1 MARIDTTDPDAVINP
16 NKIMWWL
23 LCTITSILLV
33 AGAAWGSA
41 VASRQQV
48 LDDRQVAQAAQIA
61 LLGEKLSVIEGK
73 VDILLQRTPFLQPNS
88 IFPSKNK

>member
-1 MARIDTTDPDAVINP
+1 MKFSDPEAQINP

-41 VASRQQV
+41 MASRQQT
-48 LDDRQVAQAAQIA
+48 LDDRQTAQAAQM
-61 LLGEKLSVIEGK
+61 LLLDQRLSVIEGK
-73 VDILLQRTPFLQPNS
+73 LDIVLERV
-88 IFPSKNK
+88 KH